1 MIAVAGGILIVL
13 LILAV
18 GFAGCVGVADGNS
31 GGWVLLACAVGA
43 MAWVIF

>member
-1 MIAVAGGILIVL
+1 
-13 LILAV
+13 
-18 GFAGCVGVADGNS
+18 VGVADGNS